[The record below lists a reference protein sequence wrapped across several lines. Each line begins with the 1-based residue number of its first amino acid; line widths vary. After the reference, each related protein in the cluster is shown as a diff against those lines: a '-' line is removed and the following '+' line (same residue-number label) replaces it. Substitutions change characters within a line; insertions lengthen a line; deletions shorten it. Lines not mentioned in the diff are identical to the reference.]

1 MQWVCKVTVASL
13 NKYWCSVNKMSSN
26 LYMYNWMAKLNELTK
41 CLEKKNY
48 QEPEE
53 AEIKQRNVTIDDLI

>member
-1 MQWVCKVTVASL
+1 
-13 NKYWCSVNKMSSN
+13 
-26 LYMYNWMAKLNELTK
+26 MAKLNELTK